1 MNVIIHRLL
10 VFKLNLVNK
19 IRVQKRLHALT
30 KGTYIVFA
38 AVSIILASVLSY
50 YLFFQSAESWTAAI
64 IDQLTIKSEFANPAF
79 RENCTSLMNA
89 SGFTVDYYQGGEVTV
104 NFYKTLPSKGRKI
117 LILRAHSAVRDD
129 TDWVDLFTSESYREG
144 LYIDLASTRQI
155 SRAQM
160 YSDTKWYFSVGP
172 TFVTNS
178 VSGRFDSECVII
190 LMGCNSLNTTTM
202 AEALVSRGAKVVI
215 GWTFF
220 KSAGATDIYTLQ
232 LLNLLLAEN
241 AHTIK
246 SAIKQLNSQIVE
258 GPNPWNATLAY
269 YPESQE
275 VEDFR
280 ISTRSSASPELSMDL
295 FSPNAQVMEVTRLQG
310 FRKTLYGV
318 VSFGRTKVT
327 VVVRGFT
334 KAVEVERGFLRF
346 S

>member
-1 MNVIIHRLL
+1 MNTIIHRLL
-10 VFKLNLVNK
+10 VFKLNYVHAH
-19 IRVQKRLHALT
+19 IVQKRLRALT

-64 IDQLTIKSEFANPAF
+64 VDQLTIKSEFANPAF
-79 RENCTSLMNA
+79 SENCTSLLNA
-89 SGFTVDYYQGGEVTV
+89 SGFAVEYYQGEEVTV
-104 NFYKTLPSKGRKI
+104 NFYKALPSKGRKI
-117 LILRAHSAVRDD
+117 LILRTHSAVRDD

-144 LYIDLASTRQI
+144 LYIDLASSRQI
-155 SRAQM
+155 SKAQM
-160 YSDTKWYFSVGP
+160 ASDDKWYFSVGP

-215 GWTFF
+215 GWTSWV
-220 KSAGATDIYTLQ
+220 SADYTDSFTLQ

-246 SAIKQLNSQIVE
+246 SAIRELNRQIVE
-258 GPNPWNATLAY
+258 EPNPWNATLVY

-280 ISTRSSASPELSMDL
+280 ISTRPSASPELSMDF
-295 FSPNAQVMEVTRLQG
+295 FSPNAQVVEATRLNG
-310 FRKTLYGV
+310 YRKTRYGV

-334 KAVEVERGFLRF
+334 KAVEVERGFLR
-346 S
+346 SS